1 MQELPFHRLLIGLE
15 LTSTDSTL
23 LNYVERILP
32 YVPATSIH
40 VVHAYPSLLTD
51 DSKEELEDKIT
62 KVMHDLVEQHLTIDS
77 IELHYVVREGSPSE
91 EILKTASSHKV
102 DLIFLMNR
110 VGLKGSALLQDL
122 ANKSNA
128 SLWMVPEGY
137 DHFQFTK
144 FYIPLQFNEHN
155 VHTLRLAYG
164 LDEADKGYN
173 VFVCEHLY
181 EVPTGYHYSGK
192 SLDEYKSIL
201 EEQKEQDFQRFVEE
215 NDLGALGLTCNVVSV
230 DSSSIA
236 ETIYAQSRKMGADL
250 ILVSARGRSKL
261 SSFLLGSVTNEL
273 VILDPVAPMIL
284 VKNPKGNMGI
294 WQAIQE
300 I

>member
-1 MQELPFHRLLIGLE
+1 MQELPFHRLLIGLD
-15 LTSTDSTL
+15 LASSDATL
-23 LNYVERILP
+23 LNYINQVLP
-32 YVPATSIH
+32 FIPAASMHFVH
-40 VVHAYPSLLTD
+40 VYPSMLTD
-51 DSKEELEDKIT
+51 DSKKELEDKIIT
-62 KVMHDLVEQHLTIDS
+62 AMRDVVEQHLNLDS
-77 IELHYVVREGSPSE
+77 AEFHYSVQEGSPSE
-91 EILKTASSHKV
+91 EILKAASSHKS

-122 ANKSNA
+122 ANKSKA

-155 VHTLRLAYG
+155 AHTLRLAYD

-173 VFVCEHLY
+173 LFVCEHLY
-181 EVPTGYHYSGK
+181 EVPSGYHYSGK
-192 SLDEYKSIL
+192 SLEEYKAIL
-201 EEQKEQDFQRFVEE
+201 EEQRQQDFHRFVED
-215 NDLGALGLTCNVVSV
+215 NTLSALGLTCNVLSV
-230 DSSSIA
+230 DGMSIA

-250 ILVSARGRSKL
+250 ILISARGRSKV

-273 VILDPVAPMIL
+273 VLLDPVAPMIL
-284 VKNPKGNMGI
+284 VKNPKGNMGL